1 MKVLV
6 VAADVPWPPDG
17 GGKKASL
24 NVLKA
29 LARNHS
35 VDLLALAD
43 PTGADSL
50 EPLAALTNRL
60 QTVPHAFT
68 YSRHKRRQL
77 MTAARSVVSTSPY
90 RQRKFRN
97 DRFAAV
103 LRQWKANGRYD
114 VIHYDQFGALG
125 YHDPAVAS
133 TAMVHNVE
141 HDMYRRAS
149 TTGAGLARAWSR
161 LEYPKLERFEARAL
175 AAFDHLFTLSAHD
188 AELLAGIGVKRVT
201 TLTMPAPEALAPRDP
216 PAAPTLLSLGSM
228 SWFGVEDGLVWFYE
242 KVLPIVRQSVPDVR
256 WQLVGPGA
264 PRRMRELAAADPAV
278 VVRGYVEE
286 LGPVVAESRVA
297 LIPLRFAG
305 GIRMKLLDLFAW
317 GVPTVSTSVGAQGLD
332 FADGQGCLRRDD
344 PAAFAAAVVEL
355 LQNDGLWRATAD
367 GGRSYLAA
375 RQAGTSLDAE
385 LTAGLEMALQRR
397 RQAA

>member
-1 MKVLV
+1 M
-6 VAADVPWPPDG
+6 
-17 GGKKASL
+17 
-24 NVLKA
+24 
-29 LARNHS
+29 
-35 VDLLALAD
+35 
-43 PTGADSL
+43 
-50 EPLAALTNRL
+50 
-60 QTVPHAFT
+60 
-68 YSRHKRRQL
+68 
-77 MTAARSVVSTSPY
+77 
-90 RQRKFRN
+90 
-97 DRFAAV
+97 
-103 LRQWKANGRYD
+103 
-114 VIHYDQFGALG
+114 
-125 YHDPAVAS
+125 
-133 TAMVHNVE
+133 
-141 HDMYRRAS
+141 
-149 TTGAGLARAWSR
+149 
-161 LEYPKLERFEARAL
+161 
-175 AAFDHLFTLSAHD
+175 SAHD

-264 PRRMRELAAADPAV
+264 PRRMHELAAADPAV
-278 VVRGYVEE
+278 VVQGYVEE

-375 RQAGTSLDAE
+375 RTGGHQP
-385 LTAGLEMALQRR
+385 RR
-397 RQAA
+397 RIDGRPGDGPPAAPTGCLGGWAVFRAAGVPDRTEEEKRVAHEVATP

>member
-1 MKVLV
+1 VKVLV

-24 NVLKA
+24 NVLQA

-43 PTGADSL
+43 GTGAHSVD
-50 EPLAALTNRL
+50 PLQALTNRL

-97 DRFAAV
+97 DQFAAV
-103 LRQWKANGRYD
+103 LQQWKASGRYD

-125 YHDPAVAS
+125 YLDTALPS

-149 TTGAGLARAWSR
+149 TTAAGLARAWAR
-161 LEYPKLERFEARAL
+161 LEYPKLQRFEARTM

-188 AELLAGIGVKRVT
+188 AQLLAGIGAKRVT
-201 TLTMPAPEALAPRDP
+201 TLTMPAPEPLAPRDP
-216 PAAPTLLSLGSM
+216 PATPTLLSLGSM
-228 SWFGVEDGLVWFYE
+228 SWFGVEDGLLWFYE
-242 KVLPIVRQSVPDVR
+242 KVLPIVRQAVPDVR
-256 WQLVGPGA
+256 WHLVGAGA
-264 PRRMRELAAADPAV
+264 PRRVRELAADPAV
-278 VVRGYVEE
+278 VLHGYVDDVDP
-286 LGPVVAESRVA
+286 LIARSRVA
-297 LIPLRFAG
+297 LIPLRYAG

-317 GVPTVSTSVGAQGLD
+317 GVPTVSTGVGAQGLD
-332 FADGQGCLRRDD
+332 FADGQGCFRRDD

-355 LQNDGLWRATAD
+355 LSNDGLWRATAD
-367 GGRSYLAA
+367 GGRTYLAA
-375 RQAGTSLDAE
+375 RNAGTSLDNE

-397 RQAA
+397 QMAA

>member
-1 MKVLV
+1 VKILV
-6 VAADVPWPPDG
+6 VAADVPWPADG

-29 LARNHS
+29 LGRNHI

-43 PTGADSL
+43 PTGDESL
-50 EPLAALTNRL
+50 EPLRALTNRF

-77 MTAARSVVSTSPY
+77 VTAARSVLSTSPY

-97 DRFAAV
+97 AQFAAV
-103 LRQWKANGRYD
+103 MRQWKAAEHYD
-114 VIHYDQFGALG
+114 VVHYDQFGALG
-125 YHDPAVAS
+125 YRDASLPS

-149 TTGAGLARAWSR
+149 TTAAGLSRAWAR

-175 AAFDHLFTLSAHD
+175 ASFDHLFTLSAHD
-188 AELLAGIGVKRVT
+188 AELLAAIGVKRVT

-228 SWFGVEDGLVWFYE
+228 SWFGVEDGLLWFHDQ
-242 KVLPIVRQSVPDVR
+242 VLPLVRQSVPDVR
-256 WQLVGPGA
+256 WHLVGPGA
-264 PRRMRELAAADPAV
+264 PRRIRELAADPAV
-278 VVRGYVEE
+278 IVDGYVED
-286 LGPVVAESRVA
+286 LGPVIESSRVA
-297 LIPLRFAG
+297 IIPLRFAG

-332 FADGQGCLRRDD
+332 FVDGQGCFRRDD
-344 PAAFAAAVVEL
+344 PAEFAASVVRL
-355 LQNDGLWRATAD
+355 LSVDLAWQAAAD

-375 RQAGTSLDAE
+375 RAGHSLADE
-385 LTAGLEMALQRR
+385 LTAGMEMALQKRA
-397 RQAA
+397 QAA